1 MPTQKWREE
10 NVEKMRQ
17 YRRNWYTKNQE
28 HAKEK
33 VIERKNAINQ
43 WFKEIKRQLRCEQCG
58 ENHPACLE
66 FHHLNPSEKKIN
78 LSEAVAIKG
87 WSKNKILDEIDK
99 CVVLCSNC
107 HRKLHWELQ
116 QQVVSEGINKKVVH
130 LKGRKVERPS
140 KEELEKMIWET
151 SVSEVARKFG
161 VSNVAVAKW
170 CKNYGISTP
179 PRGYWAKKNQSKNFS
194 S

>member
-10 NVEKMRQ
+10 NLEKMRQ
-17 YRRNWYTKNQE
+17 YRRDWYSKNQE

-33 VIERKNAINQ
+33 VIERKNAINK
-43 WFKEIKRQLRCEQCG
+43 WFKEIKRQLRCEKCG
-58 ENHPACLE
+58 EDHPACLE

-130 LKGRKVERPS
+130 LKARKVERPS

-170 CKNYGISTP
+170 CKSYGISRP

>member
-10 NVEKMRQ
+10 NLEKMRQ
-17 YRRNWYTKNQE
+17 YRRDWYSKNQE

-33 VIERKNAINQ
+33 VIERKNAINK
-43 WFKEIKRQLRCEQCG
+43 WFKEIKRQLRCEKCG
-58 ENHPACLE
+58 EDHPACLE

-87 WSKNKILDEIDK
+87 WSKNKILDEIAK

-107 HRKLHWELQ
+107 HRKLHWKLQ

-170 CKNYGISTP
+170 CKSYGISRP

>member
-10 NVEKMRQ
+10 NLENMRQ
-17 YRRNWYTKNQE
+17 YRRDWYSKNQE

-33 VIERKNAINQ
+33 VIERKNAINK
-43 WFKEIKRQLRCEQCG
+43 WFKEIKRQLRCKKCG
-58 ENHPACLE
+58 EDHPACLE

-87 WSKNKILDEIDK
+87 WSKNKILDEIAK
-99 CVVLCSNC
+99 CVALCYNC

-170 CKNYGISTP
+170 CKSYGISTP

>member
-10 NVEKMRQ
+10 NLEKMRQ
-17 YRRNWYTKNQE
+17 YRRDWYSKNQE

-33 VIERKNAINQ
+33 VIERKNAINK
-43 WFKEIKRQLRCEQCG
+43 WFKEIKRQLRCEKCG
-58 ENHPACLE
+58 EDHPACLE

-99 CVVLCSNC
+99 CVVLCANC

-130 LKGRKVERPS
+130 LKARKVERPS

-170 CKNYGISTP
+170 CKSYGISRP

>member
-1 MPTQKWREE
+1 MPTQKWREK
-10 NVEKMRQ
+10 NIEKMRQ
-17 YRRNWYTKNQE
+17 YRRDWYSKNQE

-33 VIERKNAINQ
+33 VIERKNAIKK
-43 WFKEIKRQLRCEQCG
+43 WFKEIKGQLRCEQCG

-66 FHHLNPSEKKIN
+66 FHHLNPSEKEIN

-116 QQVVSEGINKKVVH
+116 QQVVSDGINKKVVH
-130 LKGRKVERPS
+130 LKARKVERPS
-140 KEELEKMIWET
+140 KEELEKMIWEA

-170 CKNYGISTP
+170 CKSYGISTP
-179 PRGYWAKKNQSKNFS
+179 PRGYWAKKNQSKNS
-194 S
+194 SS

>member
-10 NVEKMRQ
+10 NLEKMRQ
-17 YRRNWYTKNQE
+17 YRRDWYSKNQE

-33 VIERKNAINQ
+33 VIERKNAINK
-43 WFKEIKRQLRCEQCG
+43 WFKEIKRQLRCEKCG
-58 ENHPACLE
+58 EDHPACLE

-107 HRKLHWELQ
+107 HKKLHWELQ

-130 LKGRKVERPS
+130 LKARKVERPS

-170 CKNYGISTP
+170 CKSYGISRP

>member
-10 NVEKMRQ
+10 NLEKMRQ
-17 YRRNWYTKNQE
+17 YRRDWYSKNQE

-33 VIERKNAINQ
+33 VIERKNAINK
-43 WFKEIKRQLRCEQCG
+43 WFKEIKRQLRCEKCG
-58 ENHPACLE
+58 EDHPACLE

-130 LKGRKVERPS
+130 LKARKVERPS

-170 CKNYGISTP
+170 CKSYGISRP
-179 PRGYWAKKNQSKNFS
+179 PRGYWANKNQSKNFS

>member
-1 MPTQKWREE
+1 MPTQKWREK
-10 NVEKMRQ
+10 NIEKMRQ
-17 YRRNWYTKNQE
+17 YRRDWYSKNQE

-33 VIERKNAINQ
+33 VIERKNAIKK
-43 WFKEIKRQLRCEQCG
+43 WFKEIKGQLRCEQCG

-66 FHHLNPSEKKIN
+66 FHHLNPSEKEIN

-107 HRKLHWELQ
+107 HKKLHWELQ

-130 LKGRKVERPS
+130 LKARKVERPS

-170 CKNYGISTP
+170 CKSYGISRP